1 MDFFRRLNKVI
12 PVLSIMAFLSIY
24 MAPVHAAM
32 IDNQQLITQSQSDIT
47 KQEVLQQLD
56 RQEVKQQLL
65 SMGVDLNDAKARIN
79 QMSDQELAQLAQNFD
94 EMPAGSGIIGAI
106 LVVFIVLVITDM
118 LGATDVFGFVH
129 DINH

>member
-24 MAPVHAAM
+24 MAPVQAAM

-47 KQEVLQQLD
+47 KQEVLKQLD